1 MRLEELASIRGGI
14 ILSRKL
20 APEKTRYQYQ
30 QVTLKSISAQGVIDA
45 SLFEQYFAIEPLK
58 EEYFTRKGDI
68 LVRLSAPYTTV
79 LITDAAE
86 GLLISSNF
94 AVIRVTS
101 PRICPEYLAWLLNTP
116 QVKRDILKNVTGTAL
131 ASINAD
137 YYRKIKLN
145 PLPCEQQQ
153 QFLTLHQLAAREI
166 ELLEELLATKKEYNA
181 RMEQSAHNQINEGV
195 SL

>member
-30 QVTLKSISAQGVIDA
+30 QVTLKSISAQGVLDPT
-45 SLFEQYFAIEPLK
+45 LFEQYFAVEPLK

-79 LITDAAE
+79 LITDEAE
-86 GLLISSNF
+86 RLLISSNF

-116 QVKRDILKNVTGTAL
+116 QIKRDILKNVTGTAL

-137 YYRKIKLN
+137 YYRKIKLD
-145 PLPCEQQQ
+145 PLPCEQQK

-166 ELLEELLATKKEYNA
+166 ELLEDLLATKKEYYA
-181 RMEQSAHNQINEGV
+181 RMEQSAHNQMNKGV